1 LKEKT
6 PNHSIKEQALKLLI
20 FNLNA
25 SSLILPLI
33 DETDIGEE
41 LNHSTL
47 VRLNDNN
54 HHKRFNIREN

>member
-25 SSLILPLI
+25 SSLILPSI

-41 LNHSTL
+41 LNHSTP